1 MTLSKE
7 LEDTLQRAYD
17 LAKAKKHEFI
27 TLEHIL
33 FEMTNESGASEVL
46 MACGVDLEKLKY
58 DLAEFMDKNMPSI
71 ISEDLAEPQYSVGSQ
86 YILRIAAMHV
96 QSAGKE
102 ELESGN
108 LIVAMFKEEDSHA
121 VYFLKEQGVERFDVV
136 RHISHGG
143 TAGDRQQETKTT
155 NKDQEGESVLKV
167 KNPLT
172 EFCSNLVQKARD
184 GKLDPLIG
192 REKELE
198 RTIHILCR
206 RRKNNPIFVGEAGVG
221 KTAIAEGL
229 ASRIVEDKV
238 PEFLKDLQI
247 YSLDMGA
254 LTAGTRYRG
263 DFEERLKAI
272 IDSIKGSPNNVLFI
286 DEIHRF
292 NKSQQDALLGAVEKG
307 IITLIGATTE
317 NPSFEVNAALLSRC
331 QVYILKA
338 LSKQNLIDLLKTTL
352 KSDELIK
359 SKKIKLKETE
369 ALLRLSGGDARKLLN
384 LLELVA
390 EGIEW

>member
-33 FEMTNESGASEVL
+33 FEMTNEPAASEVL
-46 MACGVDLEKLKY
+46 VSCGVDLDKLKF
-58 DLAEFMDKNMPSI
+58 DLAEFMDKSMPSI
-71 ISEDLAEPQYSVGSQ
+71 MSDDLPEPQYSVGSQ
-86 YILRIAAMHV
+86 YVLRVAAMHV

-102 ELESGN
+102 ELKSGN
-108 LIVAMFKEEDSHA
+108 LIVAMFREEESHA
-121 VYFLKEQGVERFDVV
+121 VYFLKEQGVDRLAVV
-136 RHISHGG
+136 KHISHGG
-143 TAGDRQQETKTT
+143 ATSTEQETKTT
-155 NKDQEGESVLKV
+155 SKNTEGEVVPQV

-172 EFCSNLVQKARD
+172 EFCTNLVEKARD

-192 REKELE
+192 RDKELE

-206 RRKNNPIFVGEAGVG
+206 RRKNNPVFVGDAGVG

-229 ASRIVEDKV
+229 ANRIVEDRV
-238 PEFLKDLQI
+238 PQVLKDLQI

-272 IDSIKGSPNNVLFI
+272 IDSVKGSPDNVLFI
-286 DEIHRF
+286 DEIHTVIG
-292 NKSQQDALLGAVEKG
+292 AGAV
-307 IITLIGATTE
+307 
-317 NPSFEVNAALLSRC
+317 S
-331 QVYILKA
+331 
-338 LSKQNLIDLLKTTL
+338 
-352 KSDELIK
+352 
-359 SKKIKLKETE
+359 
-369 ALLRLSGGDARKLLN
+369 
-384 LLELVA
+384 
-390 EGIEW
+390 